1 MHTQTR
7 SELLQAHRSWEADAS
22 SDINDLPSAYIPNV
36 IRASVNEPSGSP
48 LEAHRADGPLEEALR
63 LTTGDR
69 QNSYGH
75 PLQDFTRTAE
85 LWTALLGLPPGTI
98 TPERVG
104 MMMCLLKLSRQM
116 NRRKRDNLVDA
127 AGYINCINMVIES
140 EEKENGK

>member
-7 SELLQAHRSWEADAS
+7 SELLQAHRSWENAAS
-22 SDINDLPSAYIPNV
+22 SDINDLPSVYIPNV
-36 IRASVNEPSGSP
+36 IRASVNEPNGSP

-85 LWTALLGLPPGTI
+85 LWTALLSLQRRPI
-98 TPERVG
+98 TPEEVALC
-104 MMMCLLKLSRQM
+104 MVMLKASREM
-116 NRRKRDNLVDA
+116 NKHKRDNLVDM
-127 AGYINCINMVIES
+127 AGYVNCLDMLI
-140 EEKENGK
+140 KAKPAA